1 MYAVIEAS
9 GAQHRVSEG
18 DLLVVDRMSADV
30 GSNVSLEKVLL
41 LGGAEMKVGA
51 PYVEGAKVLAEV
63 VDHHRGEKI
72 DIFKYKRRHRYR
84 KSMGFRAELTTLR
97 IQSLEG

>member
-1 MYAVIEAS
+1 MYAVIEAG

-30 GSNVSLEKVLL
+30 GSNVSLEKVLF
-41 LGGAEMKVGA
+41 LGGAETKIGT
-51 PYVEGAKVLAEV
+51 PYVEGAKVVAEV
-63 VDHHRGEKI
+63 VEHHRGEKV

-84 KSMGFRAELTTLR
+84 KSMGYRHSLTTLR